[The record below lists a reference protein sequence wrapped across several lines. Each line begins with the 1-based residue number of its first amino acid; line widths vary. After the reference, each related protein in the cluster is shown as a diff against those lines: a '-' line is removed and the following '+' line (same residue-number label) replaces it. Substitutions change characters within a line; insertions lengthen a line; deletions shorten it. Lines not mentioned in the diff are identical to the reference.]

1 MKIERRHFEFI
12 ADTLFSS
19 KPQPHWDANKMA
31 QWVVTVNAFADACAR
46 YNPKFKRERFLDACG
61 YN

>member
-1 MKIERRHFEFI
+1 MSLAKRQLEII
-12 ADTLFSS
+12 ADTLFST

-31 QWVVTVNAFADACAR
+31 QWVVTVNAFAEAGAR